1 MLMKSWPGVR
11 RVSKGVEMD
20 TATDRRS
27 AGLRKL
33 GVIAAGLAP
42 LAIGGTATAQAVP
55 PAPGQ
60 ADLQA
65 QVRALTALVQRLSDH
80 DQALQAQVQALQQR
94 LDARPVAAN
103 AAPPSGDTAL
113 PRAVQNAAPGFTVA
127 TSNGPETAS
136 GSGTAE
142 PRVAQNE
149 THIFNLSS
157 PDGQYTIGFAGVA
170 QFDTGDYL
178 NFKPRSHVVGPQ
190 ELSTGVNA
198 RRARIGFTGKAAGD
212 WSYAFIYDA
221 GGNQDTTQRGIET
234 AQIVYGGFKGVALE
248 LGYSNTFFTLDQST
262 SSNDLMFLERA
273 SPSNIATNVNT
284 GDNRANVGVRF
295 YGDRYWIGGYLTG
308 PSASSDSHTGVGERL
323 GSFQRAAFQVL
334 KGPDYTLHL
343 GVGVDEL
350 IDGPTTGA
358 NTPQTLSLSDQPEL
372 RIDPTTL
379 LNTGTLGTSVHAI
392 TGAQVYDLE
401 TAATFR
407 NLFWQGEYYH
417 YDIERNGFANASFD
431 GGYGQIAWAITGE
444 THRYNPQA
452 GSYYRIYPA
461 HPFALKN
468 GGLGAI
474 EIAGRVSYV
483 DLNSDYDSAI
493 ALSKSPAAIDG
504 GRQIGYTLGLNW
516 YPNDLLRF
524 LLDYNHVV
532 FDKANGAAVAGA
544 PLGVPVGDRFDALS
558 LRAQIVF

>member
-1 MLMKSWPGVR
+1 MNAATGRRGAMLRQLCV
-11 RVSKGVEMD
+11 
-20 TATDRRS
+20 AT
-27 AGLRKL
+27 
-33 GVIAAGLAP
+33 AGLAP
-42 LAIGGTATAQAVP
+42 LVAAGAAMAQTAAGAASP
-55 PAPGQ
+55 

-65 QVRALTALVQRLSDH
+65 QVRNLTALVERLSEH
-80 DQALQAQVQALQQR
+80 DQALQSQVQALQQR
-94 LDARPVAAN
+94 LDEKPIAPTAN
-103 AAPPSGDTAL
+103 AAPPSDTAL
-113 PRAVQNAAPGFTVA
+113 PRAEQNAAPGLSVA
-127 TSNGPETAS
+127 TGGGPEIAS
-136 GSGTAE
+136 GSGVAE

-178 NFKPRSHVVGPQ
+178 NFSPRNRFVGPQ

-198 RRARIGFTGKAAGD
+198 RRARIGFAGKAAGD

-221 GGNQDTTQRGIET
+221 GGSQDTTQRGIET
-234 AQIVYGGFKGVALE
+234 AQIVYGGFKGIALE

-284 GDNRANVGVRF
+284 GDNRANFGVRF

-308 PSASSDSHTGVGERL
+308 PVASSDSHTNVGERL

-334 KGPDYTLHL
+334 KGRDYSVHL

-358 NTPQTLSLSDQPEL
+358 NTPTTLALSDQPEL

-379 LNTGTLGTSVHAI
+379 LNTGTLGTTAHAV
-392 TGAQVYDLE
+392 TGAQVYDAE

-407 NLFWQGEYYH
+407 NLFYQGEYYH
-417 YDIERNGFANASFD
+417 YDIDRNGLGTASFD
-431 GGYGQIAWAITGE
+431 GGYAQVAWALTGE
-444 THRYNPQA
+444 AHRYNPQA
-452 GSYYRIYPA
+452 GAYYRLYPA
-461 HPFALKN
+461 HPFSLKD

-474 EIAGRVSYV
+474 ELAGRISYI
-483 DLNSDYDSAI
+483 DLNSEYNPAI
-493 ALSKSPAAIDG
+493 ALSKEPAAIDG
-504 GRQIGYTLGLNW
+504 GRQTGYTLGLNW

-524 LLDYNHVV
+524 MLDYNHVI
-532 FDKANGAAVAGA
+532 FDKANGAAVTGA
-544 PLGVPVGDRFDALS
+544 ALGVPVGDTFDALS